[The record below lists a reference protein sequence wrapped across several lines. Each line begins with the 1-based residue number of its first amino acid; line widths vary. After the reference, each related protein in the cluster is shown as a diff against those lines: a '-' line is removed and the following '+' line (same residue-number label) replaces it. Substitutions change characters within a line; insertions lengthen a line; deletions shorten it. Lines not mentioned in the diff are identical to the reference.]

1 MRFGRKT
8 GHLINLVMLL
18 SRVQWSNADFKIK
31 QQMGS
36 TWTSTISI
44 VLARK
49 VNETASRCL
58 CLTFQPDFKNDIKCI
73 RYVLYCE
80 MLESHFHTAAWML
93 LLVLLPDDFIYGILN
108 VCKDKKKKKKKLNH
122 SYLSLLKLISLHQR
136 KWKVIVIHCIKCYA
150 SKEKILLISKVINL
164 K

>member
-1 MRFGRKT
+1 
-8 GHLINLVMLL
+8 
-18 SRVQWSNADFKIK
+18 
-31 QQMGS
+31 MGS

-108 VCKDKKKKKKKLNH
+108 VCKDKKKKKDIKSQLPFSAQINQPSSKKVEGHRHPL
-122 SYLSLLKLISLHQR
+122 YQMLCIQR
-136 KWKVIVIHCIKCYA
+136 KD
-150 SKEKILLISKVINL
+150 STNL
-164 K
+164 QGN